1 MKSVQRILVYIDNA
15 DHAGFLVEKAL
26 RLKHYADA
34 LLYFVQPIDD
44 VLEDA
49 QMPCS
54 DEEREQIIRQLEGI
68 KFVHCVEPHAVD
80 ENWVEWPER
89 SCKDII
95 STAHRLACDLIVKDA
110 FVEKR
115 LDNIVHSAHD
125 WGLLRHADVS
135 VMMIKSKPWVEGSNI
150 VAAIDVFDSYKHAL
164 NVHVLRYAGSLAE
177 LLGGQLHVVN
187 AVPPL
192 RGAVLEHAT
201 VAAYERL
208 VHEVEA
214 QRHDVIQRLLSE
226 SEACCAQI
234 HVVEGVPG
242 DAVNELVNTLEAECL
257 VIGKVRRSVQ
267 NFLGTTAEQLLHVVN
282 SDVVFVV

>member
-1 MKSVQRILVYIDNA
+1 MKSLQRILVYIDKA
-15 DHAGFLVEKAL
+15 EHARFLVEKAL

-54 DEEREQIIRQLEGI
+54 DEEREEIIRQLEGI
-68 KFVHCVEPHAVD
+68 KFVHRA
-80 ENWVEWPER
+80 ER
-89 SCKDII
+89 TWEDII

-115 LDNIVHSAHD
+115 LNKIVHTAHD
-125 WGLLRHADVS
+125 WDLLCHADVS
-135 VMMIKSKPWVEGSNI
+135 VMMIKPKPWVEGSNI

-177 LLGGQLHVVN
+177 LLGGQMHVVN

-192 RGAVLEHAT
+192 RGVVLEHAT

-226 SEACCAQI
+226 SEACCAEI

-257 VIGKVRRSVQ
+257 VIGKVSRRVQ
-267 NFLGTTAEQLLHVVN
+267 NFMDTTAELLLHVVS

>member
-1 MKSVQRILVYIDNA
+1 MKSVQRILVYIDEA
-15 DHAGFLVEKAL
+15 EHARFLVEKAL

-68 KFVHCVEPHAVD
+68 KFVHR
-80 ENWVEWPER
+80 PER
-89 SCKDII
+89 TWEDII

-115 LDNIVHSAHD
+115 HTQIVHTAHD
-125 WGLLRHADVS
+125 WDLLRHADVS
-135 VMMIKSKPWVEGSNI
+135 VMMIKPKPWVEGSNI

-177 LLGGQLHVVN
+177 LLGGQMHVVN

-192 RGAVLEHAT
+192 RGVVLEHAT
-201 VAAYERL
+201 VAAYERR

-226 SEACCAQI
+226 SEACCAEI

-257 VIGKVRRSVQ
+257 VIGKVSRSVQ
-267 NFLGTTAEQLLHVVN
+267 NFMDTTAELLLHVVS